1 MLVQLRAGSGGI
13 LGEAGVRV
21 CRSGEDRL
29 FRSLCTHEDG
39 LDGFRG
45 PGVCRVPCGCGLVCI
60 GEADRG
66 LSLRLGEHGTNC
78 EKAVLGGSAVAKQS
92 WTSDHRVGWGRAAIM
107 AIDSRGFSRRMR
119 ESVGVGRR
127 SAVGRG
133 GGISRWMV
141 HGALSLLWQVD
152 FSFFFAR
159 VWVGCS
165 FLLVGFGVHDL
176 AVRSRHFTYLRDV

>member
-1 MLVQLRAGSGGI
+1 MVVLRNSWTMLRERHGACAGGGLSVSLLSVCHMLVQLRAGSGGI

-92 WTSDHRVGWGRAAIM
+92 WTNDHRVGWGRAAIM

-133 GGISRWMV
+133 GGGDKPLD
-141 HGALSLLWQVD
+141 GAWRAL
-152 FSFFFAR
+152 FA
-159 VWVGCS
+159 VAG
-165 FLLVGFGVHDL
+165 
-176 AVRSRHFTYLRDV
+176 